1 MTDAYIKAVLTH
13 LDRRE
18 RGRAQE
24 QLDQIFRA
32 SDSEATTIL
41 ALGHPADCATRFFI
55 QKRSLVR
62 RQYRLQYR
70 KSLISALLLCTII
83 LLPLFLI
90 PPFFQPV
97 RITTSLLAQRSL
109 AAIAAALLLSLCSV
123 TLAFFI
129 RSSHSRAVQARRWD
143 EETMRATLSVDECA
157 IKASSARLD
166 MAFSL
171 LVLFFL
177 LFLLVRPEAIALH
190 GRPLFTATIRP
201 FAGGWLLLTVA
212 SLIIGSV
219 KLARLR
225 YSRPLVLTESAVELS
240 TVGYSAIVLTRW
252 QLYHPLFIQLAGEAR
267 VKIVVQAMV
276 TIWIALTVLE
286 RANDVYTVFRSTAPG
301 RA

>member
-109 AAIAAALLLSLCSV
+109 AAIAAALLLSLC
-123 TLAFFI
+123 
-129 RSSHSRAVQARRWD
+129 
-143 EETMRATLSVDECA
+143 
-157 IKASSARLD
+157 
-166 MAFSL
+166 
-171 LVLFFL
+171 
-177 LFLLVRPEAIALH
+177 
-190 GRPLFTATIRP
+190 
-201 FAGGWLLLTVA
+201 
-212 SLIIGSV
+212 
-219 KLARLR
+219 
-225 YSRPLVLTESAVELS
+225 
-240 TVGYSAIVLTRW
+240 
-252 QLYHPLFIQLAGEAR
+252 
-267 VKIVVQAMV
+267 
-276 TIWIALTVLE
+276 
-286 RANDVYTVFRSTAPG
+286 
-301 RA
+301 

>member
-1 MTDAYIKAVLTH
+1 ML
-13 LDRRE
+13 
-18 RGRAQE
+18 
-24 QLDQIFRA
+24 
-32 SDSEATTIL
+32 
-41 ALGHPADCATRFFI
+41 
-55 QKRSLVR
+55 
-62 RQYRLQYR
+62 
-70 KSLISALLLCTII
+70 
-83 LLPLFLI
+83 
-90 PPFFQPV
+90 
-97 RITTSLLAQRSL
+97 
-109 AAIAAALLLSLCSV
+109 
-123 TLAFFI
+123 
-129 RSSHSRAVQARRWD
+129 
-143 EETMRATLSVDECA
+143 ATLSVDECA

-166 MAFSL
+166 LAFSL